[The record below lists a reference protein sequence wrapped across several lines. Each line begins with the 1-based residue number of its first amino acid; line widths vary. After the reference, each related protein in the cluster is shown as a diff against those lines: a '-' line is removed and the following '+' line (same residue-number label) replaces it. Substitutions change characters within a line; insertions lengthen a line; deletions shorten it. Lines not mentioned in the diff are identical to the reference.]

1 MKRLSWPTIMLPL
14 LAACTTVPTVQ
25 VMEVCPKIPQLE
37 LDIPAD
43 ALEQSFTF
51 RIADFLRGKLSE
63 PTSYEL
69 LSKPASPTQPK
80 LNAN

>member
-1 MKRLSWPTIMLPL
+1 MKVFALSMTTL
-14 LAACTTVPTVQ
+14 LLLSACKTVPTVQ

-63 PTSYEL
+63 PISYDL
-69 LSKPASPTQPK
+69 HSKPASPTQPK